1 MFKKR
6 LLAYIIDFVILGI
19 IISTIQL
26 IIPTSKNIQ
35 NLNQELLN
43 TNEQYMNNQI
53 DTKTYINQYS
63 NISYTMDKEL
73 FMTTLI
79 STAISIVYFVVYPL
93 YNKGQSIGKKLQKIR
108 IVGDKELSAN
118 ALLIRYL
125 FMDGIGTSIITLCLI
140 LVIKDTSYIIC
151 TTLLTFLQF
160 LVVIISIFMV
170 LYRHDFKS
178 LPDIIAGTKVIEVK
192 E

>member
-6 LLAYIIDFVILGI
+6 LLAYIIDFVILGM
-19 IISTIQL
+19 IISTMQL

-43 TNEQYMNNQI
+43 TNEQYMNNEI

-63 NISYTMDKEL
+63 NISYTMDKDL

-79 STAISIVYFVVYPL
+79 STTISIVYFVVYPL

-108 IVGDKELSAN
+108 IIGDKELSGN

>member
-6 LLAYIIDFVILGI
+6 LLAYIIDFVILGM

-43 TNEQYMNNQI
+43 TNEQYMNNEI